1 MDGDSKKALFST
13 LKEIWHRMDSQFEL
27 YAKSVG
33 LNFTTVITLQF
44 LYEATE
50 VYTQKDICEK
60 LGLPKQLVNS
70 IIKSFWEQ
78 GFVKLKEA
86 KDRRNKDI
94 IVTDKG
100 KEYAIS
106 VLKPLED
113 AEATAWEN
121 FTDEELTTFV
131 RIMERYVVSFERELK
146 ELK

>member
-1 MDGDSKKALFST
+1 MDNDTKKALFSA
-13 LKEIWHRMDSQFEL
+13 LKETWHKMNSQFDL
-27 YAKSVG
+27 YAKAVG
-33 LNFTTVITLQF
+33 VNFTTIIILQF

-50 VYTQKDICEK
+50 IYTQKDICEK
-60 LGLPKQLVNS
+60 LGLPKQLVNA

-94 IVTDKG
+94 LITDKG
-100 KEYAIS
+100 KEYAVS

-113 AEATAWEN
+113 AESAAWDN
-121 FTDEELTTFV
+121 FTDEELTAFV
-131 RIMERYVVSFERELK
+131 RVLEKYVVSFERELK